1 MLILLNR
8 ISSRLNTISLFH
20 YIRMYE
26 LNVELKYQRRSIRLK
41 EYDYTM
47 PGGYFIT
54 ICTQNR
60 DCLFGD
66 FVRTGNQLNC
76 TGCTGDRIIYT
87 GDRPVAPIAAPP
99 AKSPITPAKSEII
112 LNEFGKIVR
121 DEWLKTVDIRK
132 EIVLDEFVVMP
143 NHFHAIVFNTDIS
156 RTGNHINS
164 AGGQLNCTGCTG
176 DRPVAPTVAPT
187 GPPSESIGALMAGY
201 KSAVTKRINLL
212 RRTLGYPVWQRN
224 YYEHIIRNDKELNQ
238 IRQYIILNPVNW
250 EKDTEFIPL

>member
-66 FVRTGNQLNC
+66 FVRTGN
-76 TGCTGDRIIYT
+76 
-87 GDRPVAPIAAPP
+87 
-99 AKSPITPAKSEII
+99 
-112 LNEFGKIVR
+112 
-121 DEWLKTVDIRK
+121 
-132 EIVLDEFVVMP
+132 
-143 NHFHAIVFNTDIS
+143 
-156 RTGNHINS
+156 
-164 AGGQLNCTGCTG
+164 QLNCTGCTG

>member
-1 MLILLNR
+1 
-8 ISSRLNTISLFH
+8 
-20 YIRMYE
+20 MYE

-176 DRPVAPTVAPT
+176 DRPVAPHSRPDRPAIRINRRIDGRLQIRRHEKNQFVAPNT
-187 GPPSESIGALMAGY
+187 
-201 KSAVTKRINLL
+201 RISCLAAQLL
-212 RRTLGYPVWQRN
+212 RTYHP
-224 YYEHIIRNDKELNQ
+224 
-238 IRQYIILNPVNW
+238 
-250 EKDTEFIPL
+250 